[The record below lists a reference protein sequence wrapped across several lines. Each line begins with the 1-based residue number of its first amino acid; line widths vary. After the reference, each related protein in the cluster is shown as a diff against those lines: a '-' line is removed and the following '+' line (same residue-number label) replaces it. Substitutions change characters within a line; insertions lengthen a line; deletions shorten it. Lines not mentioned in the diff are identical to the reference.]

1 MKKKWIQ
8 MAGALVIAGSIYTYP
23 GTATLAA
30 NDDITGIALEQQMR
44 SLINQGIIQGYGP
57 GQYHP
62 SEKVTRGQFAAFLSR
77 ALQLPAGTPKFKDV
91 PANSSLADAIN
102 RASSA
107 GIVNGYDGETFRMNE
122 PITREQ
128 MAAMIDNAL
137 VFSKAERKETTL
149 TFADSYQI
157 NTSFRKAVERIVNDK
172 IINGYKN
179 SLGMSVFKPKN
190 EATRAEASAFIS
202 GMLSVIKEL
211 QAQGTNGGGE
221 VPAPAPQPAPAPAPA
236 PAVVDHSLHHGI
248 MGTPVVSAA
257 KMAAFVKRENPNA
270 PDIDEIAAAFIEV
283 GNKYGIRGDIAFC
296 QSIVETGWFK
306 YNSGTAVTP
315 DQHNYG
321 GLGVTQKGMKGN
333 IFPTVGEGVTAQIQH
348 LYGYATNAPVPAG
361 EKIVDQRFEILE
373 RYGKR
378 GTAPHWQD
386 LSGVWAGDRE
396 YGNKILA
403 IYHQLQNS

>member
-8 MAGALVIAGSIYTYP
+8 MASALVVAGSIYTSP
-23 GTATLAA
+23 GAAALAA

-57 GQYHP
+57 GEYRP
-62 SEKVTRGQFAAFLSR
+62 NEKVTRGQFAAFISR
-77 ALQLPAGTPKFKDV
+77 ALKLPQGTPKFKDV
-91 PANSSLADAIN
+91 PAHSSLADAIN
-102 RASSA
+102 RVSNA
-107 GIVNGYDGETFRMNE
+107 GIVNGYADGTFRMNE

-137 VFSKAERKETTL
+137 VYSKVERKQSTL
-149 TFADSYQI
+149 TFIDSYQI
-157 NTSFRKAVERIVNDK
+157 NSTFRQAVERIVHDK
-172 IINGYKN
+172 IVSGYKN
-179 SLGMSVFKPKN
+179 SLGLYSFKPKN

-211 QAQGTNGGGE
+211 QAQGTGGA
-221 VPAPAPQPAPAPAPA
+221 VAAPAPAPAPQPAPQSSSA
-236 PAVVDHSLHHGI
+236 VDHSNHHGI
-248 MGTPVVSAA
+248 MGTSVIPAA
-257 KMAAFVKRENPNA
+257 KLAAFVKRENPTA
-270 PDIDEIAAAFIEV
+270 PDIDEIAAAFIEI
-283 GNKYGIRGDIAFC
+283 GNKYGVRGDIAFC

-321 GLGVTQKGMKGN
+321 GLGVTQKGVKGN
-333 IFPTVGEGVTAQIQH
+333 IFPTVREGVTAQIQH
-348 LYGYATNAPVPAG
+348 LYGYATTAPLPAG

-403 IYHQLQNS
+403 IYHQLQNF